1 MSLQGTLVT
10 VPPVQNIAEH
20 ARPILTLSDGRIVE
34 ESRPESVRDAVLEIE
49 ALPDAAGA
57 EGGRL

>member
-1 MSLQGTLVT
+1 MT
-10 VPPVQNIAEH
+10 VPPVQNIAGH